1 MKNKFFTLLI
11 GAIIGLGI
19 WSALAFSDR
28 DASKDVIEVNMTEEE
43 FKNFS
48 AESFAPRSAP
58 IRVTV
63 TGAIASSENDTLTF
77 PYKLDSNGTLLWS
90 ITRANV
96 SGTTNIAG
104 LMQMSASAATTPTD
118 WLHCDSTT
126 TTTATTFHI
135 RRDNVHGSRLRTI
148 LDGRGTQSSTYT
160 VIWLFKP
167 TN

>member
-1 MKNKFFTLLI
+1 M

-28 DASKDVIEVNMTEEE
+28 DASKDMIDINLTEEE
-43 FKNFS
+43 AKNIT
-48 AESFAPRSAP
+48 AETFAPRSAP

-63 TGAIASSENDTLTF
+63 TGAILNSENDTLTF
-77 PYKLDSNGTLLWS
+77 PYKLDSNGTLLMS
-90 ITRANV
+90 ITRTNV
-96 SGTTNIAG
+96 SGTTDIAA

-135 RRDNVHGSRLRTI
+135 RRDNVHGSRIREI
-148 LDGRGTQSSTYT
+148 LDGRGASQSSTYT

>member
-1 MKNKFFTLLI
+1 M

-28 DASKDVIEVNMTEEE
+28 DASKDMIDINLTEEE
-43 FKNFS
+43 AKNIT
-48 AESFAPRSAP
+48 AETFAPRSAP
-58 IRVTV
+58 IR
-63 TGAIASSENDTLTF
+63 GGLT
-77 PYKLDSNGTLLWS
+77 
-90 ITRANV
+90 
-96 SGTTNIAG
+96 
-104 LMQMSASAATTPTD
+104 QMSASAATTPTD

-135 RRDNVHGSRLRTI
+135 RRDNVHGSRIREI
-148 LDGRGTQSSTYT
+148 LDGRGASQSSTYT